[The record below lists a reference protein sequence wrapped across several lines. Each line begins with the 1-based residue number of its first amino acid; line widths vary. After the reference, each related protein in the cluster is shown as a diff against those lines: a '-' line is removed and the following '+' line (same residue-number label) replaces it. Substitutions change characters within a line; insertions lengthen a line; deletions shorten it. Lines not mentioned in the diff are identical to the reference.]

1 MSSPSKEIYL
11 ETTVDAGVKDV
22 WYVWTTEEGMK
33 TFFAPESKI
42 EMKVGGAYEMYFLL
56 ENEYGQKG
64 GEGNKVLAIEP
75 EKLLRFTWNAPPQYP
90 EIRKHKTLVTLK
102 FYSLGDN
109 RTKVTLSHTG
119 WGEGEEWDE
128 VYNYFVSAWGDVVLP
143 NLKKVVSSQK

>member
-1 MSSPSKEIYL
+1 MA
-11 ETTVDAGVKDV
+11 AGTRMQRARAV
-22 WYVWTTEEGMK
+22 
-33 TFFAPESKI
+33 
-42 EMKVGGAYEMYFLL
+42 LL
-56 ENEYGQKG
+56 
-64 GEGNKVLAIEP
+64 LSRIS
-75 EKLLRFTWNAPPQYP
+75 LLP